1 MLLSLLGL
9 IRSANANSVVS
20 VYQEAAALG
29 QFPYLSEKRSV
40 FAALVALRPQ
50 IRKLSRF
57 PVRRIIDREL
67 RRLRSI
73 FGLFSRRGEGSSSF
87 RIRLNGSGCEGMI
100 YLPQNT

>member
-1 MLLSLLGL
+1 MNPFSEVSFAIVTIWFDPFGQ
-9 IRSANANSVVS
+9 RDSVVS

-57 PVRRIIDREL
+57 PVRRIIDRDL

-73 FGLFSRRGEGSSSF
+73 FGLFSRRYEGSSSF
-87 RIRLNGSGCEGMI
+87 QIR
-100 YLPQNT
+100 